1 MKDENDDFK
10 QYFGEEEN
18 ININKDIEQNNNN
31 YSKSQKFERNNFYF
45 LPIANVNNIYNNSYK
60 NLSSS
65 FNTFN
70 SFNST
75 NPGNFSNFSIFNSM
89 TSLNSLN
96 PKLTLSFQNTNNKS
110 IFPKI
115 NIIKNLSDNKI
126 KYTSPIKKIIEMN
139 SSTLYNYIITQKGS
153 REMQNLINKMKE
165 NEVEILL
172 EKIFPYISDI
182 IMNKYGNYFSKKLIQ
197 ICLPYQR
204 IKLLKQLENNFII
217 ISKSYFGTHPL
228 QCLIETINMKEEK
241 NIVLKYILNN
251 ELDLSLDQKGTNVL
265 KKFIICTNDEE
276 RKELNNNLL
285 KNINELIVNQ
295 YGVIILITLIKNT
308 KERGVF
314 KTIAEYINNNN
325 PLYFIKHPYSNY
337 VIQALLIH
345 TNQEFCEDIIK
356 NIVNNYL
363 NLSLQ
368 KYSNKVVENCI
379 KYGKNSSVK
388 KIFNNVLEEN
398 NLICLLNNCYGN
410 FVIEKLIAKL
420 NKEEKNMI
428 IEKLTENGKLE
439 EISNTIKSL
448 LYR

>member
-18 ININKDIEQNNNN
+18 INVNKDIEQNNNN
-31 YSKSQKFERNNFYF
+31 FSKSQKFERNNFYF
-45 LPIANVNNIYNNSYK
+45 LPNANVNNIYNNSYK

-75 NPGNFSNFSIFNSM
+75 NPGNFSNFSNFNSM

>member
-1 MKDENDDFK
+1 MEEENDYFK
-10 QYFGEEEN
+10 QNLGEEEN
-18 ININKDIEQNNNN
+18 INNDNDIEQNNNN
-31 YSKSQKFERNNFYF
+31 YSKSQKFERKNFYF
-45 LPIANVNNIYNNSYK
+45 LPNQNNIFNNSYT

-70 SFNST
+70 SFNTT
-75 NPGNFSNFSIFNSM
+75 NPGNFNSFSNFSNFNSM
-89 TSLNSLN
+89 NSLN
-96 PKLTLSFQNTNNKS
+96 PKLTLSFQNTNNKN

-115 NIIKNLSDNKI
+115 NINKYLSDNKI
-126 KYTSPIKKIIEMN
+126 KYKTDSPIKKIIEMN
-139 SSTLYNYIITQKGS
+139 SSNLYKYIITQNGS
-153 REMQNLINKMKE
+153 REMQSLINKMKE

-172 EKIFPYISDI
+172 EKIFPYISN
-182 IMNKYGNYFSKKLIQ
+182 IMMNIYGNYFCKKLIQ

-204 IKLLKQLENNFII
+204 IELLKHLENNFII
-217 ISKSYFGTHPL
+217 ISKNDFGTHPL

-251 ELDLSLDQKGTNVL
+251 ELELSFDQKGINVL
-265 KKFIICTNDEE
+265 KKFIICSNDEE

-285 KNINELIVNQ
+285 KNISELIVNQ
-295 YGVIILITLIKNT
+295 YGAIILITLIKHT
-308 KERGVF
+308 KEKYIF
-314 KTIAEYINNNN
+314 KTIAEYISNNN
-325 PLYFIKHPYSNY
+325 PLCFIKHPYSNY

-356 NIVNNYL
+356 SIVNNYL
-363 NLSLQ
+363 ILSLQ
-368 KYSNKVVENCI
+368 KNSNKVVENCI
-379 KYGKNSSVK
+379 KYGKNSNVK

-428 IEKLTENGKLE
+428 IEKLEEYGKLE
-439 EISNTIKSL
+439 EISNSIKSL

>member
-31 YSKSQKFERNNFYF
+31 YSKSQKFERNDFYF
-45 LPIANVNNIYNNSYK
+45 LPNANVNNIYNNSYK

-75 NPGNFSNFSIFNSM
+75 NPGNFSNFSNFNSM